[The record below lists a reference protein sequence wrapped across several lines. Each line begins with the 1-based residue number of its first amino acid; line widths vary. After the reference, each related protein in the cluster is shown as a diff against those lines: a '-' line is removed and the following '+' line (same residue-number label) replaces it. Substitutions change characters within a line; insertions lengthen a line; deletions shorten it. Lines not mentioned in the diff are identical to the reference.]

1 MVERR
6 TPNPEAGGSS
16 PSWPASLTNRQGME
30 IEKIA
35 LPQQIT
41 RFFKEIRAELKKV
54 TWTGRKEVMSGT
66 IAVLVLCGIISLFLW
81 VIDFGLSQMVR
92 LVLGLG

>member
-1 MVERR
+1 
-6 TPNPEAGGSS
+6 
-16 PSWPASLTNRQGME
+16 ME

-35 LPQQIT
+35 LPQQIE

-81 VIDFGLSQMVR
+81 VIDFGLSQVVR